1 MELRHLRYF
10 VAVAEEGSLL
20 HAARKRLN
28 TSQPSL
34 SRQIRDLEAEI
45 GVELLERQ
53 ARGIAV
59 TPAGRVFL
67 DHARLALLQVEA
79 AIDGAQ
85 RAAQPKRPVL
95 SIGFLVGLEV
105 TWLPHL
111 LRIIREEAPQTEVT
125 LCSLS
130 SPELA
135 LTLMRGKLDMAFL
148 RPEKQSVGISF
159 KLLAKEP
166 LVAVLPV
173 GHHLASRKR
182 IAPQDLARETYVSS
196 ARTSPVLQSVI
207 DDYALRAGITLKP
220 MYEGENISSAMS
232 LVASSGG
239 ITLVPLYA
247 QNMLTPNVVAR
258 ALEGDTPTVDLTLGY
273 SEANTS
279 PLLQR
284 LLCRVDELIASV
296 QDQSIIRYVEAPSLP
311 TTA

>member
-10 VAVAEEGSLL
+10 IAVAEEGSLL
-20 HAARKRLN
+20 TAAQRRLN

-34 SRQIRDLEAEI
+34 SRQIRDLESEI
-45 GVELLERQ
+45 GVELFERQ
-53 ARGIAV
+53 ARGVAL

-95 SIGFLVGLEV
+95 SMGFLVGLEV

-111 LRIIREEAPQTEVT
+111 LRIIREEAPETEVT

-135 LTLMRGKLDMAFL
+135 LALMRGKLDMAFL
-148 RPEKQSVGISF
+148 RPEKQSLGISF

-166 LVAVLPV
+166 LIAVLPA
-173 GHHLASRKR
+173 GHRLASHKKIR
-182 IAPQDLARETYVSS
+182 PEDLAREIYVSS

-207 DDYALRAGITLKP
+207 QDYASSVGISLKAK
-220 MYEGENISSAMS
+220 YEGENISSAMS
-232 LVASSGG
+232 LVASTGG
-239 ITLVPLYA
+239 VTLVPLYA

-258 ALEGDTPTVDLTLGY
+258 ALEGVPPTVDLTLGY
-273 SEANTS
+273 AEANSS
-279 PLLQR
+279 PLLRR
-284 LLCRVDELIASV
+284 LLSRADELIESV
-296 QDQSIIRYVEAPSLP
+296 QNQSIIRYAEAL
-311 TTA
+311 

>member
-1 MELRHLRYF
+1 LRYF
-10 VAVAEEGSLL
+10 VAVAEEGSLIN
-20 HAARKRLN
+20 AAQKRLN

-45 GVELLERQ
+45 GVDLLERQ
-53 ARGIAV
+53 ARGVAV

-111 LRIIREEAPQTEVT
+111 LRIIREEAPETEVT

-130 SPELA
+130 SPDLA
-135 LTLMRGKLDMAFL
+135 LALMRGKLDMAFL
-148 RPEKQSVGISF
+148 RPEKQSLGISF
-159 KLLAKEP
+159 KLLAQEP
-166 LVAVLPV
+166 LIAVLPA
-173 GHHLASRKR
+173 GHRLASNRK
-182 IAPQDLARETYVSS
+182 ITPQDLARETYVSS

-207 DDYALRAGITLKP
+207 DRYALASGIVLKP

-258 ALEGDTPTVDLTLGY
+258 ALEGDNPTVDLTLGY
-273 SEANTS
+273 SEANPS

-284 LLCRVDELIASV
+284 LLSRADELVASV
-296 QDQSIIRYVEAPSLP
+296 QNQSIIRYAETPQ
-311 TTA
+311 